1 MTCRRFL
8 RVCTAVRVVL
18 NGVEHRS
25 ANRRLDHIL
34 NEHHNEDNFENDDP
48 LPVEAADPPVEDVEH
63 SEQSP
68 DPEVHLQ
75 IFPVKPL

>member
-1 MTCRRFL
+1 MYRCPCGSQRCRTPVSKSTFYK
-8 RVCTAVRVVL
+8 
-18 NGVEHRS
+18 H
-25 ANRRLDHIL
+25 RLDHIL

-48 LPVEAADPPVEDVEH
+48 LPVEAADPPVEDVEQA
-63 SEQSP
+63 ELPP